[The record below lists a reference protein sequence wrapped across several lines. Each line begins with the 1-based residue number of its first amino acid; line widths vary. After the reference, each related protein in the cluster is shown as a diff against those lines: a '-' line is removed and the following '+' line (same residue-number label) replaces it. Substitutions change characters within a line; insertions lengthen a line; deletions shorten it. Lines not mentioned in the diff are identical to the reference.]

1 MYIYI
6 YTNNLTIYKHRTLI
20 CIHMHVY
27 IYAHIHTY
35 AHISGSKEMLPYMT
49 VSTYKGCTYRQ
60 ISPPL

>member
-27 IYAHIHTY
+27 IYTHIHTY

-49 VSTYKGCTYRQ
+49 VSTYKV
-60 ISPPL
+60 